1 MSLDNFLT
9 RLRTEPEAIDFE
21 DTMAII
27 DANYRFTPT
36 AFRNGSVSNAA
47 GENNGSCK
55 ILSFAQLNQ
64 LDADQTLA
72 CFGRYFRDDVLKH
85 PDGSD
90 HGNIRNFLANGW
102 IGVEFEG
109 TPLVAN

>member
-72 CFGRYFRDDVLKH
+72 CFGRYYRDDVLQH

-90 HGNIRNFLANGW
+90 HGNIRNFMANGW